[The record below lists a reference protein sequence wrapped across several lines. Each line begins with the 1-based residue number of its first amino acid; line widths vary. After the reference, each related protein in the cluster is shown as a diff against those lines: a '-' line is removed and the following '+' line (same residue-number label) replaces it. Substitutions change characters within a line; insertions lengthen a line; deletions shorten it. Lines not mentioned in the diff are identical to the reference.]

1 MLRALMEESRQTK
14 TDGLP
19 KPSESK
25 QEPKRNIRNW
35 KYLARDRIWA
45 CYAPPAPATW
55 EVETEEEFEPRS
67 LEQAWAIERDLLEK
81 KSHQASVQKLRSEE
95 RMEFNILKCW
105 KKKNNLKFCIQHRW
119 LVDVEGKQDFQVGWG
134 GAGPVGKIAGEN

>member
-35 KYLARDRIWA
+35 KYLAWDRIWA

-67 LEQAWAIERDLLEK
+67 LEQAWAIERDLMEK
-81 KSHQASVQKLRSEE
+81 KKHIRPLYR
-95 RMEFNILKCW
+95 
-105 KKKNNLKFCIQHRW
+105 NLEVRR
-119 LVDVEGKQDFQVGWG
+119 G
-134 GAGPVGKIAGEN
+134 